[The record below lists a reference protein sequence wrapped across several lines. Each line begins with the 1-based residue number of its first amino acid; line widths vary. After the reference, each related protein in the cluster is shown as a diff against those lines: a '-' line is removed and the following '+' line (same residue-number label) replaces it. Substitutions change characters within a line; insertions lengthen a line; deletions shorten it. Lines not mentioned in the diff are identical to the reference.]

1 MSSYLRCY
9 KLLNSK
15 HLLHQTVQ
23 DLVVNEMIT
32 DAAQLAYKVKGNVIP
47 FFNSDTNVLLPLD
60 VYFQEI

>member
-1 MSSYLRCY
+1 MSSFLRCY

-15 HLLHQTVQ
+15 HLLYQTVQ
-23 DLVVNEMIT
+23 DLVVKERII

-47 FFNSDTNVLLPLD
+47 FFNGDTKALLPLD